1 MPNWKKMAEAFG
13 RAMNERVGKDTGSRR
28 TINKSSIASD
38 ANEPGITGIKH
49 PNSNEIASY
58 RRGQV
63 NGTENF
69 YVGRDRANANAINNM
84 DPTAKRI
91 YDNYDFDFERAYGPD
106 DAYRRAVE
114 LSGVEDAP
122 SSPFEFEKRFGFDI
136 TEEPRPRTSDISR
149 SISRVE
155 DENSDARLAKD
166 FEDAFNSAVERHGY
180 DTWKKG
186 SGDKPLDDG
195 LNGEIHNLE
204 REGAED
210 DIRAQMIEEL
220 KSGVDLSDFF
230 EKYR

>member
-13 RAMNERVGKDTGSRR
+13 RAMNERVGKDTGVRR
-28 TINKSSIASD
+28 TVNKSSIASD
-38 ANEPGITGIKH
+38 ANEPGITGIGH
-49 PNSNEIASY
+49 PNSDEIASY
-58 RRGQV
+58 RRGQL
-63 NGTENF
+63 NGNENF
-69 YVGRDRANANAINNM
+69 YVGRERAGANAINSM
-84 DPTAKRI
+84 DPTAKR
-91 YDNYDFDFERAYGPD
+91 
-106 DAYRRAVE
+106 
-114 LSGVEDAP
+114 
-122 SSPFEFEKRFGFDI
+122 
-136 TEEPRPRTSDISR
+136 TSDVSR
-149 SISRVE
+149 SISRIE

-186 SGDKPLDDG
+186 SGGKPLDDG

>member
-13 RAMNERVGKDTGSRR
+13 RAVRTPDPESRETAR
-28 TINKSSIASD
+28 NIHQALADKSFHDMEFAKGQTRAAVDADELNSKAAYFENKYGGNKIPRSAFRD
-38 ANEPGITGIKH
+38 ALE
-49 PNSNEIASY
+49 E
-58 RRGQV
+58 
-63 NGTENF
+63 
-69 YVGRDRANANAINNM
+69 
-84 DPTAKRI
+84 
-91 YDNYDFDFERAYGPD
+91 
-106 DAYRRAVE
+106 E
-114 LSGVEDAP
+114 LTD
-122 SSPFEFEKRFGFDI
+122 K
-136 TEEPRPRTSDISR
+136 
-149 SISRVE
+149 
-155 DENSDARLAKD
+155 RLADD

-186 SGDKPLDDG
+186 SGDKPLNDG